1 MPQIAQLTDDGWYL
15 LSQIFW
21 LLVVFGGIYFVIGRG
36 MLPKIEATVDL
47 RDRKISDDLA
57 AAKAAHGAV
66 DVLDE
71 QYRTTLEA
79 SRAEAQKAVQSAKDK
94 AARDAEKKLAK
105 ADSELGER
113 LTAAETAL
121 GAAKTSAMAEI
132 EAVAADA
139 ARDLVARLSGTN
151 VTAAEAG
158 KAVKAVIHG

>member
-1 MPQIAQLTDDGWYL
+1 MPQIAQLTEDSWYL

-21 LLVVFGGIYFVIGRG
+21 LLIVFGGIYVVIGRG

-47 RDRKISDDLA
+47 RDRKIADDLA
-57 AAKAAHGAV
+57 AAKAAHAGA
-66 DVLDE
+66 DTLDE

-79 SRAEAQKAVQSAKDK
+79 SRAEAQKSVQVAKDK

-105 ADSELGER
+105 ADADVAAKLA
-113 LTAAETAL
+113 AAEADL

-139 ARDLVARLSGTN
+139 ARDLVARLSGTS
-151 VTAAEAG
+151 VSAAEAG
-158 KAVKAVIHG
+158 KAVKAALNV